1 MIPFSPFLKNGVQHV
16 IHWMLIHFVAVLMRL
31 GFRLNVI
38 WQDETLKR
46 RIQSQKEPFI
56 FAGSHTGWLD
66 CPALVSA
73 LRQPIGFMVGEAAL
87 SWAWLRSILTC
98 WPHLAIGKG
107 QERFG
112 LRQAIQMLKTGQSL
126 VLFPEGR
133 LTPDGELL
141 PFQAGAEMMQKHS
154 GAAIIPFYISGGF
167 QAWGWN
173 KRLSVFSKITVVIGE
188 PLESQKLTESESQT
202 QRLFKAVKALKA
214 AC

>member
-1 MIPFSPFLKNGVQHV
+1 MTPSFHPFRNRFQTF
-16 IHWMLIHFVAVLMRL
+16 IHWMLIQSVGTLMRL
-31 GFRLNVI
+31 GFRLNVV
-38 WQDETLKR
+38 WQDESLKK
-46 RIQSQKEPFI
+46 RIQTQQEAFI

-73 LRQPIGFMVGEAAL
+73 LQKPIGFMVGEAAL
-87 SWAWLRSILTC
+87 SWAWLRALLQF

-112 LRQAIQMLKTGQSL
+112 LRQAIQMLKSGQSL

-133 LTPDGELL
+133 LTPNGELL

-154 GAAIIPFYISGGF
+154 GATIIPFYISGGF

-188 PLESQKLTESESQT
+188 PLESQKTTRTGSQT
-202 QRLFKAVKALKA
+202 QRLFEAVSALKA